1 METEAKS
8 YTKKPRI
15 LIIEDDQNSR
25 ESWKRVL
32 MENGFEVFEA
42 GDGESGIRLI
52 EQELPDLL
60 LCDILLPHMDGIK
73 VCEKIREN
81 EAISRIPIILTSG
94 VFKDLSFRMNV
105 IKRLAD
111 DFIEKPFIEADL
123 LAKINKILFPFQ

>member
-1 METEAKS
+1 METEVKS
-8 YTKKPRI
+8 YTKKPKI

-25 ESWKRVL
+25 DSWKKVL

-60 LCDILLPHMDGIK
+60 LCDILLPQMDGIK
-73 VCEKIREN
+73 VCEKIRES
-81 EAISRIPIILTSG
+81 EAISRIPIIMTSG

-111 DFIEKPFIEADL
+111 DFIEKPFTEADL